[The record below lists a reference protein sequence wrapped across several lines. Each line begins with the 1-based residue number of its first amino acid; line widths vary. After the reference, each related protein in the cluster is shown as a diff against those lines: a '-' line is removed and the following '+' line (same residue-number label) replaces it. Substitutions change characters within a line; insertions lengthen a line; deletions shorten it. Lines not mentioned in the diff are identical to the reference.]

1 MQPEVET
8 GKSLFRRFCLI
19 DEGGVHVGTHAF
31 HAELFQ
37 VDGLVADVHSSA
49 DIVECDFLVKDFPEI
64 GLQFKIQVLGDDEQ
78 LYFGGDRIAFRSQRI
93 RRERYRPYQLVAV
106 QLFGRYVQFGA
117 QELVMPHG
125 AVQVVN

>member
-1 MQPEVET
+1 MSAAWGTTCPGRGEVYQLPDVDVVPEVET
-8 GKSLFRRFCLI
+8 GKSFRRFCLI

-93 RRERYRPYQLVAV
+93 RRERY
-106 QLFGRYVQFGA
+106 
-117 QELVMPHG
+117 
-125 AVQVVN
+125 